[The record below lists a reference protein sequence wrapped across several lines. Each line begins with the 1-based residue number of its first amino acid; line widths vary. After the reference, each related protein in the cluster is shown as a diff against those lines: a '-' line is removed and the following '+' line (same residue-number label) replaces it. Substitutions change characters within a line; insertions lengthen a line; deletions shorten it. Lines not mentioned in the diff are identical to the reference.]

1 MKISII
7 TVTFNRAHIIRD
19 CIEGVLK
26 QNFKDYE
33 YIIVDGASKDNTVE
47 ILKEYEEKFQKVSA
61 DSKGFKPTF
70 RWISEPD
77 KGLYDAINKGFKM
90 AKGEVVG
97 IINSDDF
104 FPTSETFTHIAKAFE
119 DPKVEAVYGDSLNVF
134 DTKMENT
141 YQTNLGPTFR
151 RWMYRIGMMPSHQT
165 FYAKRE
171 LFERLGYYKTDYKI
185 TADYELMLRFIY
197 VNKINVK
204 FVPHPLIAFR
214 FGGVSTQ
221 MGNKGL
227 LNQECIRA
235 CKENGLFCCKP
246 MIWLKYLVRI
256 KDIVGLMRWQKSN
269 KK

>member
-26 QNFKDYE
+26 QDFKDYE

-104 FPTSETFTHIAKAFE
+104 FHRSDTFDIIANAFS
-119 DPKVEAVYGDSLNVF
+119 DPIVEAIYGDDRVVSAD
-134 DTKMENT
+134 DTQKELRVT
-141 YQTNLGPTFR
+141 RASYFR
-151 RWMYRIGMMPSHQT
+151 TWMYRIGLMPGHQT

-171 LFERLGYYKTDYKI
+171 LFEKYGYYRTDYKI
-185 TADYELMLRFIY
+185 AADFELMQRFMY
-197 VNKINVK
+197 VNGVK
-204 FVPHPLIAFR
+204 AKYIPETMMTFR
-214 FGGVSTQ
+214 VGGVSTQ
-221 MGNKGL
+221 LSNKML
-227 LNQECIRA
+227 VNKETVRA
-235 CKENGLFCCKP
+235 CKENGLFCCEP
-246 MIWLKYLVRI
+246 MIWAKYLFKLNRI
-256 KDIVGLMRWQKSN
+256 FG
-269 KK
+269 